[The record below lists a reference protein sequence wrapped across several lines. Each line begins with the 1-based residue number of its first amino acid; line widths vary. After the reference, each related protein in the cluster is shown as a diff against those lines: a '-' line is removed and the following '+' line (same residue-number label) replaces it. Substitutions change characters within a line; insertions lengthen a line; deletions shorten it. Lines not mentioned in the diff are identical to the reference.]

1 MSEETRDVD
10 EKAQTEPVGNRE
22 GTGGYFASA
31 ERVVEVTG
39 DFQPEF
45 LNIEDV
51 PLLNVVEGL
60 GLKPVFGEKLLLSF
74 VHMEPNSEAP
84 VHSHPEE
91 QIGTMIEGEY
101 EFELN
106 GEKRM
111 IRKGDVYI
119 VPPNVPHGART
130 YDKSCLALDIFSPPR
145 SGYRIMMDEALRK
158 IAEEKGE

>member
-1 MSEETRDVD
+1 MSDEVRDVKED
-10 EKAQTEPVGNRE
+10 EAGEGI

-74 VHMEPNSEAP
+74 VHMEPNSVAP

-130 YDKSCLALDIFSPPR
+130 YDKPCLALDIFSPPR
-145 SGYRIMMDEALRK
+145 SGYRDMMDAALRK
-158 IAEEKGE
+158 IEAEKGE